1 MDFRDVDHLPV
12 SVLNYALWRE
22 MAGGRAVPEQIA
34 HGAELVAKLDTG
46 EASTLA
52 TFARRAWRLVCQ
64 LAAEGGRPDYEDTAR
79 ARVRS
84 ELPFLDDWTFEELWI
99 EAFRIGMM

>member
-12 SVLNYALWRE
+12 SILNYALWRE
-22 MAGGRAVPEQIA
+22 MAGSRAVPSQMA
-34 HGAELVAKLDTG
+34 HGAELAAKLDAG
-46 EASTLA
+46 EAATLA
-52 TFARRAWRLVCQ
+52 TFARGAWRLVCQ
-64 LAAEGGRPDYEDTAR
+64 LAAEAGMPDSEGAAR

-99 EAFRIGMM
+99 AAYRIGMM